1 MICRKTKMT
10 KIVEISNP
18 SVERMIAEYRLA
30 QMTKSIRV
38 DQETAIEMEQHVKD
52 LKIVRESL
60 DGKGK
65 TVDITI

>member
-1 MICRKTKMT
+1 MNR
-10 KIVEISNP
+10 IVEISNP

-30 QMTKSIRV
+30 QMTKSIRI

-52 LKIVRESL
+52 LKLIRESL

>member
-1 MICRKTKMT
+1 MT

-30 QMTKSIRV
+30 QMTKSIRL
-38 DQETAIEMEQHVKD
+38 DQETAVEMEQHVKD
-52 LKIVRESL
+52 LKIIRESL

>member
-1 MICRKTKMT
+1 
-10 KIVEISNP
+10 
-18 SVERMIAEYRLA
+18 MIAEYRLA

>member
-1 MICRKTKMT
+1 MT

>member
-1 MICRKTKMT
+1 MNR
-10 KIVEISNP
+10 IVEISNP

-52 LKIVRESL
+52 LKLIRESL

>member
-1 MICRKTKMT
+1 MNR
-10 KIVEISNP
+10 IVEISNP

-38 DQETAIEMEQHVKD
+38 DQETAVEMEQHVKD
-52 LKIVRESL
+52 LKLIRESL

>member
-1 MICRKTKMT
+1 MT

-38 DQETAIEMEQHVKD
+38 DQETVIEMEQHVKD

>member
-1 MICRKTKMT
+1 MT

-38 DQETAIEMEQHVKD
+38 DQETAVEMEQHVKD
-52 LKIVRESL
+52 LKLIRESL

>member
-1 MICRKTKMT
+1 MN

-30 QMTKSIRV
+30 QIRNTIRV

-52 LKIVRESL
+52 LKIIRESL

>member
-1 MICRKTKMT
+1 MNR
-10 KIVEISNP
+10 IVEISNP

-65 TVDITI
+65 TIDITI

>member
-1 MICRKTKMT
+1 MNR
-10 KIVEISNP
+10 IVESSNP

-30 QMTKSIRV
+30 QMTKSIRI
-38 DQETAIEMEQHVKD
+38 DQETAVEMEQHVKD
-52 LKIVRESL
+52 LKIIRESL

>member
-1 MICRKTKMT
+1 MNR
-10 KIVEISNP
+10 IVEISNP

-30 QMTKSIRV
+30 QMTKSIRI
-38 DQETAIEMEQHVKD
+38 DQETAVEMEQHVKD
-52 LKIVRESL
+52 LKLIRESL

>member
-1 MICRKTKMT
+1 MNR
-10 KIVEISNP
+10 IVEISNP

-38 DQETAIEMEQHVKD
+38 DQETAVEMEQHVKD
-52 LKIVRESL
+52 LKIIRESL

>member
-1 MICRKTKMT
+1 MT

-38 DQETAIEMEQHVKD
+38 DQETAVEMEQHVKD
-52 LKIVRESL
+52 LKIIRESL